1 MSIAELKGPK
11 HLDLFGYELLIA
23 IESIHGWVTTFGTKE
38 LGTMSHWISA
48 FIMVYYYFICKF

>member
-48 FIMVYYYFICKF
+48 FIMVYYYFI